1 MSDVAPSA
9 PSSTAPPPRPVHVG
23 VFASGGGTNLQ
34 ALIDRLDR
42 AIARVELVLTDKP
55 DAYAL
60 ERARSAGIR
69 TAVVPVA
76 GRPVE
81 EVTTGML
88 DALEAAGVELIALA
102 GYIRKVPPAVVRRFP
117 GRILNI
123 HPALLPAFGGQGMYG
138 QRVHRA
144 VLEARCR
151 VSGVSIH
158 LADEEYDRGPIRAQW
173 PGPVDAGDTPDSL
186 AARVLRT
193 EHVLYPAVV
202 QAVARAIRE
211 GRDVAGLRFRA
222 EEGFAA
228 VAGPDAAGIARALG
242 LD

>member
-1 MSDVAPSA
+1 MSDVAPST
-9 PSSTAPPPRPVHVG
+9 PSPRSSLPVSVG
-23 VFASGGGTNLQ
+23 VFASGSGTNLQ
-34 ALIDRLDR
+34 ALIDRLDQTV
-42 AIARVELVLTDKP
+42 ARVALVVTDKP
-55 DAYAL
+55 EAYAL
-60 ERARSAGIR
+60 ERARNAHIR
-69 TAVVPVA
+69 SAVVPVA

-81 EVTTGML
+81 EVAGAML
-88 DALEAAGVELIALA
+88 RALEEAGVELIALA
-102 GYIRKVPPAVVRRFP
+102 GYIRKVPPAVVRRFT

-158 LADEEYDRGPIRAQW
+158 LADEEYDRGPIVAQW
-173 PGPVDAGDTPDSL
+173 PVPVDAGDTPEAL

-202 QAVARAIRE
+202 QAVARALRE
-211 GRDVAGLRFRA
+211 GREVAGLRWRA
-222 EEGFAA
+222 EEGYAT